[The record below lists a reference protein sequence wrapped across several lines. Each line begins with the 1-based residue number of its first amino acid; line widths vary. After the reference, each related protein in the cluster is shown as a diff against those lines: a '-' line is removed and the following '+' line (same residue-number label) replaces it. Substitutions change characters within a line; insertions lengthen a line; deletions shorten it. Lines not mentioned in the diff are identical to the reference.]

1 MRVSADPA
9 AGDRAARATI
19 AVASGKGGVGKST
32 VSLNLALAL
41 AERGAATGIL
51 DADLY
56 GPDIPL
62 MVNLKQTRRLERWT
76 LYRAGGDFSLEPVE
90 RFGIKI
96 MSVGL
101 LLAEEQAFSWP
112 PEMLES
118 ALRQLVGDVRWG
130 RLEFLIVDL
139 PPGTAEVQQHLLR
152 LMAWSGAIV
161 VVTPQDVAHL
171 DARKLLEMLA
181 DAKVPVLGAVENM
194 SGMLCPHCNE
204 PLDVFPRVAADRSI
218 WSSGVVKLGRVPVDP
233 ALAEAGDRG
242 RPLLVSFPD
251 GPQAH
256 VFRTIAGELSEAL
269 ERRSGA

>member
-1 MRVSADPA
+1 MRVSADPPVA
-9 AGDRAARATI
+9 DRAARATI

-32 VSLNLALAL
+32 ISLNIALAL

-112 PEMLES
+112 PEVLES
-118 ALRQLVGDVRWG
+118 ALRQLVGDVRWEDSSSSSSTSRPG
-130 RLEFLIVDL
+130 
-139 PPGTAEVQQHLLR
+139 PPRSSNTC
-152 LMAWSGAIV
+152 SGSW
-161 VVTPQDVAHL
+161 P
-171 DARKLLEMLA
+171 
-181 DAKVPVLGAVENM
+181 G
-194 SGMLCPHCNE
+194 
-204 PLDVFPRVAADRSI
+204 
-218 WSSGVVKLGRVPVDP
+218 
-233 ALAEAGDRG
+233 RG
-242 RPLLVSFPD
+242 RS
-251 GPQAH
+251 
-256 VFRTIAGELSEAL
+256 SW
-269 ERRSGA
+269 